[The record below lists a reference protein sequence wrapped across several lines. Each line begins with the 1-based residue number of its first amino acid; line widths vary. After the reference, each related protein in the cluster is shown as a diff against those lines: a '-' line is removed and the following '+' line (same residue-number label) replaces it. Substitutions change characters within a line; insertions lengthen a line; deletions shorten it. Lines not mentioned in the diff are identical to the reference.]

1 MVTSPPRRI
10 FWSGARNL
18 THVVYAASWLR
29 AQLANDSPAITLVAM
44 DHGNCPS
51 RNGLNA
57 SDIISLLPTHPSL
70 HLVSVDEVGLRAD
83 RSEILTYLAVGAP
96 GIKPWLRLKREH
108 KTRRIDVVATDEG
121 IGSYGTWQT
130 RQAAYLRQGGR
141 RGWSSIRAVAVDSAS
156 SVLTTERWPLY
167 LRTESGWGLN
177 TAVAD
182 EFRRATRQQHNRRAI
197 FLPQPWV
204 EMGVLDGS
212 CYHRHVQQIARAS
225 SEAGF
230 QFAVRPHPAENS
242 ARYEE
247 WDVLAGSTPAELDPR
262 VTSASVVI
270 GATSTALVN
279 LASIFAIPALRLV
292 APGMEH
298 LEQGL
303 SVGQASL
310 LDAFVPE
317 LVDEITLRDA
327 LSAKL
332 R

>member
-1 MVTSPPRRI
+1 M
-10 FWSGARNL
+10 

-70 HLVSVDEVGLRAD
+70 HLVSVDEVGLHAD

-121 IGSYGTWQT
+121 IGSYGTWQA

-182 EFRRATRQQHNRRAI
+182 EFRRATPTTQPTGD
-197 FLPQPWV
+197 LPPTT
-204 EMGVLDGS
+204 MG
-212 CYHRHVQQIARAS
+212 
-225 SEAGF
+225 
-230 QFAVRPHPAENS
+230 
-242 ARYEE
+242 
-247 WDVLAGSTPAELDPR
+247 
-262 VTSASVVI
+262 
-270 GATSTALVN
+270 
-279 LASIFAIPALRLV
+279 
-292 APGMEH
+292 
-298 LEQGL
+298 
-303 SVGQASL
+303 
-310 LDAFVPE
+310 
-317 LVDEITLRDA
+317 
-327 LSAKL
+327 
-332 R
+332 